1 MTEEKLK
8 ELFVDKGAVAPDK
21 VVIFPQRSE
30 RSSAGICEFSNT
42 ERATEAL
49 MLANHT
55 PVESPVGKA
64 PYIVKLAFAGGR
76 DGKDFRM

>member
-1 MTEEKLK
+1 M
-8 ELFVDKGAVAPDK
+8 
-21 VVIFPQRSE
+21 VIFPQRSE

-55 PVESPVGKA
+55 PVESPGKFFFH
-64 PYIVKLAFAGGR
+64 ISMTFI
-76 DGKDFRM
+76 DFKVFLKETDFSTNLSALPSIWRTKKFFIY